1 MALSKLLKRAASA
14 LGYSITRE
22 AELTEVMALL
32 ERLQPQD
39 CSRPLIRIGGERDG
53 GYLVPDDLEGI
64 RYCFSPG
71 VNVTADFEQHLASL
85 NIRSFLADYS
95 VPGPPMQKPEFVF
108 DKRFLGVTDR
118 EPFITLQSWKD
129 KYLRDYDGELLLQM
143 DIEGAEYEVML
154 CTPRD
159 LLRRFRIMVIECHGL
174 DCIFEPYALR
184 LYRACFDK
192 LLSEF
197 MVVHA
202 HPNNCTGSLRHGDL
216 EIPSVIEFTFYNRAR
231 VTQHTPQR
239 VFPHPLDTDNCA
251 GLPPMDLPK
260 LWRRAGT

>member
-1 MALSKLLKRAASA
+1 MAITKLLKRAALA
-14 LGYSITRE
+14 FGYS
-22 AELTEVMALL
+22 LTEHSQLREVLSLL

-39 CSRPLIRIGGERDG
+39 CARPLIRLGGQRDG

-71 VNVTADFEQHLASL
+71 VSKTADFEHHLSL
-85 NIRSFLADYS
+85 RNIHSFLADYS
-95 VPGPPMQKPEFVF
+95 VSGPPMQQPEFVF
-108 DKRFLGVTDR
+108 DKRHLGVTDR
-118 EPFITLQSWKD
+118 EPFITLESWKR
-129 KYLRDYDGELLLQM
+129 KYLPDYHDDLLLQM

-154 CTPRD
+154 STPLE
-159 LLRRFRIMVIECHGL
+159 LLRCFRIMVIECHEL
-174 DCIFEPYALR
+174 ERIFEPFALR

-202 HPNNCTGSLRHGDL
+202 HANNCSGSVRYGDL

-231 VTQHTPQR
+231 ITRHVPQR
-239 VFPHPLDTDNCA
+239 IFPHPLDTDNCA
-251 GLPPMDLPK
+251 ELPPLDLPK
-260 LWRRAGT
+260 VWRRA

>member
-1 MALSKLLKRAASA
+1 MAINKLLKRAAGA
-14 LGYSITRE
+14 LGYS
-22 AELTEVMALL
+22 LTEQSELKEVLALL

-39 CSRPLIRIGGERDG
+39 CGRPLRRIGGQRDG

-71 VNVTADFEQHLASL
+71 VNKTADFEQHLSLL

-95 VPGPPMQKPEFVF
+95 VSGPPMQQPEFVF
-108 DKRFLGVTDR
+108 DKRHLGVTDH
-118 EPFITLQSWKD
+118 EPFITLESWKR
-129 KYLRDYDGELLLQM
+129 KYLAEYHDDLLLQM

-154 CTPRD
+154 STPLE
-159 LLRRFRIMVIECHGL
+159 LLRCFRIMVIECHDL
-174 DCIFEPYALR
+174 ERIFEPFALR
-184 LYRACFDK
+184 LYRAYFDK

-197 MVVHA
+197 VVVHA
-202 HPNNCTGSLRHGDL
+202 HPNNCSGSVRQGDL

-231 VTQHTPQR
+231 ITRHAPQR

-251 GLPPMDLPK
+251 ELPPLDLPK
-260 LWRRAGT
+260 LWRRA